1 MIAGTG
7 MRRGFLT
14 LGLGIAG
21 LFLGLKGQDT
31 SGEMWMTALGGIWG
45 GGIGYGFGTI
55 FDQKNP
61 TKRIVIYWAA
71 TLALVGPFFGLLIG
85 AGMQPYASVVRLTV
99 AGITGSLVGMLFGFL
114 VGTLQLKRLRRR
126 SQTSESASVV

>member
-1 MIAGTG
+1 MIASTG
-7 MRRGFLT
+7 MRRVFWT
-14 LGLGIAG
+14 LGLGIGG

-31 SGEMWMTALGGIWG
+31 SGDMWTTALGGIWG
-45 GGIGYGFGTI
+45 GSIGYGFGTI

-85 AGMQPYASVVRLTV
+85 AAMQPYASCRHHRLIGGHAARFPGWDSTIE
-99 AGITGSLVGMLFGFL
+99 A
-114 VGTLQLKRLRRR
+114 
-126 SQTSESASVV
+126 TSPKKPDFRIGLCSVTAS